1 MRCPSRRCFAGKA
14 FLWLVVALSAALCGC
29 AAQGGRAAGD
39 ALRPP
44 PLPVLSPTALTA
56 DGGDGRV
63 YLRWNPQ
70 MEDPRVV
77 GWKVLQLE
85 PEKRAATPQPL
96 ADPQFVVCG
105 LANGTRYTFAIVGV
119 LKDGGTTSESNT
131 AAVTPHDVGT
141 AKIVPLKR
149 GEKIAV
155 GEFQDVTAGPSA
167 ARVVFPDGQEIVYD
181 QCRPV
186 DWKARDGEHLI
197 YPKAFGNGLD
207 IGQFDERGLPKLIPP
222 GGLKESG
229 PIGRLPGYTLGQG
242 AEYRDAQ
249 FGSPH
254 ATLTDPMTLPVE
266 ASKGDARRWVAWS
279 RAVA

>member
-1 MRCPSRRCFAGKA
+1 M
-14 FLWLVVALSAALCGC
+14 
-29 AAQGGRAAGD
+29 
-39 ALRPP
+39 
-44 PLPVLSPTALTA
+44 PV
-56 DGGDGRV
+56 
-63 YLRWNPQ
+63 
-70 MEDPRVV
+70 
-77 GWKVLQLE
+77 
-85 PEKRAATPQPL
+85 
-96 ADPQFVVCG
+96 
-105 LANGTRYTFAIVGV
+105 
-119 LKDGGTTSESNT
+119 
-131 AAVTPHDVGT
+131 
-141 AKIVPLKR
+141 KR

-155 GEFQDVTAGPSA
+155 GEFQDGWHGHAPLRDHVEGRASRRSRHMVTQRRVTMPPNP
-167 ARVVFPDGQEIVYD
+167 ARVVFPDGQEILYG

-229 PIGRLPGYTLGQG
+229 PLGRMPGYTMGQG